1 MKSRLSILSDSE
13 IEAIHRSSIRI
24 LERVGAL
31 VRSPRAL
38 KLLVDAGAEVDPAR
52 KLVKVPSG
60 LVQECLR
67 KHTGSFTLCGRVR
80 KNDLPIIDG
89 RMYTHPTGGCLNV
102 LDVKA
107 ARARTGTTR
116 DLQDLTRVLDAL
128 ENIHQSGM
136 LIHVG
141 DAAPQVRDI
150 HTVAQVLRNSTKNC
164 GLTAYGVR
172 NLEYIVRLAA
182 AVVGGIEEL
191 RKMPLIRCGI
201 SPTSPLELSEDV
213 ADQLVTSATYGLP
226 VDILPCPLA
235 GGTSP
240 ATLAGT
246 LVQQNAEFLIS
257 HVIVQLA
264 NPANPVF
271 YAARPF
277 CMDMRTGVSA
287 IGAVESGMM
296 SAAAVQLA
304 RYYNI
309 PSDVYGLGTNSKILD
324 EQTAFE
330 KAMVGLL
337 PALAGANFLSGAG
350 GIDSGVTYSL
360 EQLVIDN
367 EIFHLIFRAVRGIDV
382 NSDTLAADLVEK
394 IGPGGHFLGD
404 EHTRRHYLSE
414 HYMPTLSN
422 RTART
427 EWEKV
432 GSRDIVSAAR
442 EKAERILREH
452 SVEPL
457 DRDVDKEFDTILAEA
472 DKELTRSRLA

>member
-1 MKSRLSILSDSE
+1 MKSRLSILSDNE
-13 IEAIHRSSIRI
+13 IEAIHRCSVQI
-24 LERVGAL
+24 LERTGAL

-38 KLLVDAGAEVDPAR
+38 KLLGNAGAEVDPAR
-52 KLVKVPSG
+52 KLVRVPSN

-67 KHTGSFTLCGRVR
+67 KHPGSFTLYGRVR
-80 KNDLPIIDG
+80 KNDLPIVDG

-102 LDVKA
+102 LDFKA
-107 ARARTGTTR
+107 ARARTGTAR

-141 DAAPQVRDI
+141 DAAPEVRDI
-150 HTVAQVLRNSTKNC
+150 HTVAEVLRNSTKNC
-164 GLTAYGVR
+164 GLTPYSVR

-191 RKMPLIRCGI
+191 RKMPLISCGI

-213 ADQLVTSATYGLP
+213 ADQLVTSAAYGLP
-226 VDILPCPLA
+226 VHILPCPLA

-240 ATLAGT
+240 VTLAGT
-246 LVQQNAEFLIS
+246 LVQQNAEFLIG

-264 NPANPVF
+264 NPGNPVG

-287 IGAVESGMM
+287 NGAVESGMM
-296 SAAAVQLA
+296 SVAAVQLA

-309 PSDVYGLGTNSKILD
+309 PSDVYGLGTNSKTLD

-330 KAMVGLL
+330 KALVGLL

-350 GIDSGVTYSL
+350 GIEGAVTCSL

-367 EIFHLIFRAVRGIDV
+367 EIFDLIFRAARGIDV
-382 NSDTLAADLVEK
+382 NSDTLAYELIGR

-404 EHTRRHYLSE
+404 EHTRKHYLSE
-414 HYMPTLSN
+414 HYVPELSD
-422 RTART
+422 RTARA
-427 EWEKV
+427 EWEKA

-442 EKAERILREH
+442 QKAERILKEH

-457 DRDVDKEFDTILAEA
+457 DRDVEKEFDTILTEA
-472 DKELTRSRLA
+472 NKESTTS